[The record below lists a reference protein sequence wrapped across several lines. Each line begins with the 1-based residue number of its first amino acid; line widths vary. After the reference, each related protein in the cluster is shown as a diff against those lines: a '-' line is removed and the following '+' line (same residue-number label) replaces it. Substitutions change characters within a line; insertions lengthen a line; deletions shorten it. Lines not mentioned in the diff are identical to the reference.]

1 MLQYS
6 SEFTGGCRGGWR
18 IVIQVRRE
26 KRVAARVAASEASR
40 KRIVNGFVNVE

>member
-26 KRVAARVAASEASR
+26 KRVAASEASR
-40 KRIVNGFVNVE
+40 KRIVNGFMNVE